1 MRRTTM
7 GLGCLKQLQKPFQR
21 QKSRFQL
28 LTTYKKKEKW
38 FISTWMSVSQV
49 SMALALDSQLISFL
63 FSPPEKIFK
72 EFGRDLDG
80 RRDVKGGTNKTHN
93 TEDGQSIK
101 YFCVWIYIANLQ
113 MLLFVCAVSRK
124 KKQTRNKRNS
134 KSRGYI
140 RRRPPRTMI
149 CPAQQQQQQQQERRE

>member
-1 MRRTTM
+1 
-7 GLGCLKQLQKPFQR
+7 
-21 QKSRFQL
+21 
-28 LTTYKKKEKW
+28 
-38 FISTWMSVSQV
+38 MSVSQV

-101 YFCVWIYIANLQ
+101 YFCVWIYIANL
-113 MLLFVCAVSRK
+113 
-124 KKQTRNKRNS
+124 
-134 KSRGYI
+134 
-140 RRRPPRTMI
+140 
-149 CPAQQQQQQQQERRE
+149 